1 MLQTRFQQRLIPEAR
16 QPSDTIEYTD
26 TVANKIE
33 KVTAT
38 LRGHDSAKYTVLAN
52 KLEEISRLTTEIKKL
67 QGEVK
72 AETKE
77 LIVDLFDAADAAK
90 TRVVETVSV
99 TLQLSKDPK
108 PTETIQYAKVLDA
121 LEKHLT
127 PELITVLT
135 RLKEDFKSTTQKSP
149 SLELIRGTKVPMTD
163 VEVVKTTKGKGKG
176 KGVKEAGV
184 FDTVW
189 AWLKPLKETATL
201 IKRWATNYDKK
212 LLQLRALLDEVNQQT
227 EQEMGRGKY

>member
-1 MLQTRFQQRLIPEAR
+1 MLHTRFDQRYLPEAR

-26 TVANKIE
+26 TIANKIE

-38 LRGHDSAKYTVLAN
+38 LRSHDSARYTVLAN
-52 KLEEISRLTTEIKKL
+52 KLEEISKLNTEIKKL

-77 LIVDLFDAADAAK
+77 LIEDLFDAADACK

-99 TLQLSKDPK
+99 TLQLSKVPK
-108 PTETIQYAKVLDA
+108 PTETVQYAKVLDA

-127 PELITVLT
+127 PELIVVMNK
-135 RLKEDFKSTTQKSP
+135 LKEDFKSTTQKSP

-176 KGVKEAGV
+176 KGVKEASMFDGV
-184 FDTVW
+184 W
-189 AWLKPLKETATL
+189 SWLKPIKETATL

-227 EQEMGRGKY
+227 EEEMSRGQY